1 MSAPPSSLQ
10 QHFAL
15 TMARFITRISELGWK
30 VTFGEAYRP
39 PETAA
44 LYASQGRGIKNS
56 LHTVRLAMD
65 LNIFDKDNNYIT
77 NTNELEIVGAIWEAQ
92 DSLATWGGRFGDG
105 GHFSFGFEG
114 RR

>member
-15 TMARFITRISELGWK
+15 TLAQFIVRINALGWK

-39 PETAA
+39 PELAQ
-44 LYASQGRGIKNS
+44 LYAQQGRGIANS

-65 LNIFDKDNNYIT
+65 LNVFDKDNNYISDT
-77 NTNELEIVGAIWEAQ
+77 KDLETVGAIWEAQ

-105 GHFSFGFEG
+105 NHFSFGFEG